1 MERKF
6 AHLLKR
12 PLSLNPINNIHMNS
26 CRIPGAGKNYIC
38 ANGAIKICE
47 RIGLAPDIGTVMHG
61 IDLNVCPSSLALFI
75 SIFRIKKP
83 LSPGDERGFAEVWK
97 TVNK

>member
-47 RIGLAPDIGTVMHG
+47 RIGLAPI
-61 IDLNVCPSSLALFI
+61 L
-75 SIFRIKKP
+75 
-83 LSPGDERGFAEVWK
+83 EQ
-97 TVNK
+97 